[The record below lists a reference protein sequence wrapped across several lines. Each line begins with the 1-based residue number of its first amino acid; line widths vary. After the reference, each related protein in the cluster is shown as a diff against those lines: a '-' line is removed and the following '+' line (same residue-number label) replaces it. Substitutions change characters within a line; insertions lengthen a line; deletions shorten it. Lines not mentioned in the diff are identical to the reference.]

1 MRENFITVV
10 LNSLVTEQAA
20 KAGNRGTTTGDIQ
33 GRDESPICQRW
44 FRCNQTCHDVQQW
57 PGWCTRG
64 LFSPKWAY
72 DLSFVPNSV
81 HGTVCV
87 NVCSWCLMFLCTSA
101 AQMSPGWYCQL
112 VQHCLF
118 SFLLAGL
125 LFLGLFLLHFCIYCF
140 FADFFLWPLG
150 YFSFMV
156 MYMCLRVYIFIYT
169 YRYNTYIYNYMPLSM
184 FPAFI
189 FLLLSVLGCESSK
202 WRSASSRSIFLL
214 WLELLRITQFL
225 FESFKDVPLVTNY
238 VDRHLAPNTGWN
250 MSNCDIEVCFVSE
263 SLGIRWKCWS
273 VWG

>member
-140 FADFFLWPLG
+140 FADFFFCDLL
-150 YFSFMV
+150 
-156 MYMCLRVYIFIYT
+156 
-169 YRYNTYIYNYMPLSM
+169 
-184 FPAFI
+184 AI
-189 FLLLSVLGCESSK
+189 FLSWWCTCAWECTYLFIHIDIIHIYIIICLFPCSLPLFSSFCLSWAVRAANGE
-202 WRSASSRSIFLL
+202 
-214 WLELLRITQFL
+214 
-225 FESFKDVPLVTNY
+225 VPT
-238 VDRHLAPNTGWN
+238 A
-250 MSNCDIEVCFVSE
+250 EVFSYYD
-263 SLGIRWKCWS
+263 
-273 VWG
+273 